1 MTLYF
6 KDELVKQAEQLIKIH
21 SSKDKVK
28 TLNYLNDIYNTLNSF
43 NTTGRY
49 NQKYAQIIDK
59 NIQFIFKKSQFKIWK
74 FFDNGQQNKDNFK
87 KNTCTAGKCNVE
99 EDIFSESV
107 INYQMIQTLSDLS
120 DDEITS
126 LFYENDRDI

>member
-49 NQKYAQIIDK
+49 NQKYAQILDK
-59 NIQFIFKKSQFKIWK
+59 NIRNDYPYCNELDTYNSQQCASYA
-74 FFDNGQQNKDNFK
+74 NMNQNVIVVPEEIRRL
-87 KNTCTAGKCNVE
+87 NVDLYGILYTE
-99 EDIFSESV
+99 LYNEGVVNCIEDF
-107 INYQMIQTLSDLS
+107 L
-120 DDEITS
+120 
-126 LFYENDRDI
+126 R